1 MRNSRKLFL
10 FPRDNGSIL
19 IAALWVMVFFVIL
32 GLGVSSGVS
41 TRIRIL
47 KKYEELVLGWP
58 LARSAALEV
67 IDERQEPVE
76 EYDAFIDLGRSRVFA
91 AGSGKAEYV
100 LADESAR
107 INVNTATQEIL
118 VGIPG
123 ISQAIAE
130 NIISSARPY
139 AVLEEL
145 RLVEGV
151 TSEVWAQCREYLTV
165 YGESK
170 ININTASSV
179 VLAALGFDVNL
190 VQAVLAVRAGA
201 DEIEG
206 TEDDVFFESADAL
219 PATLSNE
226 TMLGQSQLA
235 LLQSLSG
242 LLDVKSSALRVQVRT
257 YVLGRRGVDY
267 EVVVDQEKI
276 LSWREY

>member
-32 GLGVSSGVS
+32 GLGVSSGIS

-67 IDERQEPVE
+67 IDERLEPVK
-76 EYDAFIDLGRSRVFA
+76 EYDALTDLGRSRAFA

-100 LADESAR
+100 LADETAR

-118 VGIPG
+118 VRIPG
-123 ISQAIAE
+123 LSQAIAE
-130 NIISSARPY
+130 NIIRSARPY

-151 TSEVWAQCREYLTV
+151 TPEVWAQ
-165 YGESK
+165 
-170 ININTASSV
+170 
-179 VLAALGFDVNL
+179 
-190 VQAVLAVRAGA
+190 
-201 DEIEG
+201 
-206 TEDDVFFESADAL
+206 
-219 PATLSNE
+219 
-226 TMLGQSQLA
+226 
-235 LLQSLSG
+235 
-242 LLDVKSSALRVQVRT
+242 
-257 YVLGRRGVDY
+257 
-267 EVVVDQEKI
+267 
-276 LSWREY
+276 